1 MVFSKDF
8 ALGVVQGFATNADA
22 SMRTYLAEDR
32 DLSTKLAEKRIDRA
46 ESESSRWQQEYTG
59 YKKDLEK
66 MLNQVG
72 GNPDD
77 LQYILDE
84 LGYDQGKDTIQ
95 KVYTQAEEQ
104 GGPSI
109 QDYFKLKQRMGNSVT
124 INQLA
129 RYYTTPVNVA
139 KLSSYKDLG
148 GGFTKLFGGEDAFQD
163 AIKRKSSGVDE
174 LPGMKTSLDDM
185 PEVSLPEIG
194 LKRYKLGTLAD
205 PKQEKIRL
213 QRLGTKALENG
224 NFNLAGEIKT
234 ELDSKFTLAEL
245 ETNKNQEVSVAQKES
260 IKTRFLS
267 YISDQYGLG
276 GAYEQGTGE
285 FRLPETNIAI
295 FEEATETA
303 SDLQIAA
310 VKYIQQGVPYEVVI
324 AKLEEAIRK
333 NATHGYIKPTDV
345 NNMFGIG
352 QIGLT
357 GPTDNVGLMDTNLF
371 TQDPLAALDFSYYP
385 QYASITEDIK
395 NVLNDFQATKKT
407 VTDIELAKELLQ
419 QLQVS
424 DVDILVMLDK
434 LGVK

>member
-148 GGFTKLFGGEDAFQD
+148 GGFTK
-163 AIKRKSSGVDE
+163 
-174 LPGMKTSLDDM
+174 
-185 PEVSLPEIG
+185 
-194 LKRYKLGTLAD
+194 
-205 PKQEKIRL
+205 
-213 QRLGTKALENG
+213 
-224 NFNLAGEIKT
+224 
-234 ELDSKFTLAEL
+234 
-245 ETNKNQEVSVAQKES
+245 
-260 IKTRFLS
+260 
-267 YISDQYGLG
+267 
-276 GAYEQGTGE
+276 
-285 FRLPETNIAI
+285 
-295 FEEATETA
+295 
-303 SDLQIAA
+303 
-310 VKYIQQGVPYEVVI
+310 
-324 AKLEEAIRK
+324 
-333 NATHGYIKPTDV
+333 
-345 NNMFGIG
+345 
-352 QIGLT
+352 
-357 GPTDNVGLMDTNLF
+357 
-371 TQDPLAALDFSYYP
+371 
-385 QYASITEDIK
+385 
-395 NVLNDFQATKKT
+395 
-407 VTDIELAKELLQ
+407 
-419 QLQVS
+419 
-424 DVDILVMLDK
+424 
-434 LGVK
+434 